1 MKSEQGGTFLA
12 RNVSRAFWAIAFV
25 CLLSTLVI
33 GCDKLPEEPWE
44 LVHIAQGG
52 GSLWSIGARYGTVP
66 DALAAFN
73 GSSSEV
79 FEAGVRVRVPYRVI
93 TKNEMENVYRM
104 GKHDSFD
111 SYYDPDSELDRD
123 VRAIIG
129 DHDGDGNPTIIF
141 APHPSHDYGAGGKV
155 ARVFGMEIRE
165 QGSPVVLS
173 RETFT
178 TARVGVSLQ
187 LRDVAFDDKL
197 APCPAIF
204 DKYKKV
210 YN

>member
-1 MKSEQGGTFLA
+1 
-12 RNVSRAFWAIAFV
+12 
-25 CLLSTLVI
+25 
-33 GCDKLPEEPWE
+33 
-44 LVHIAQGG
+44 
-52 GSLWSIGARYGTVP
+52 
-66 DALAAFN
+66 
-73 GSSSEV
+73 
-79 FEAGVRVRVPYRVI
+79 
-93 TKNEMENVYRM
+93 M

-178 TARVGVSLQ
+178 MARVGVSLQ

-197 APCPAIF
+197 G
-204 DKYKKV
+204 
-210 YN
+210 NL